1 MLVGEIIKYYR
12 EKKGI
17 SQSNLGEGICGK
29 AYISRFES
37 GKVTLSPEII
47 YKLAQKLEI
56 DINKEIESFCLIEK
70 HLNDWNQAII
80 MHRTAQIEGIK
91 LELDQNPFVMASK
104 HAANYMLTTGR
115 YYLLKNMFKE
125 AKNIIENVEKEFQS
139 LSNYEENHLLHIKG
153 LYCISTFRTAQ
164 GEESQTAVNLLKQIN
179 IAEYKNE
186 EYYYHLAL
194 AYHHARA
201 KISAF
206 TYAEKALQ
214 FFNRTYNHV
223 SAMNAQILML
233 MQLDSERDID
243 FLVLVENYK
252 NLIHNCVII
261 GAHESKINILF
272 NLGEEFYK
280 RKEFDQAVSYF
291 EEAFLLT
298 DKSSIKYLRR
308 LYHFTEA
315 CLDGKLMKK
324 ENLLEKIETG
334 TKLAKK
340 SCPIYFNLYKLLAL
354 KSKKNLSQYYLYLA
368 EVVVP
373 QLIAT
378 NNSSF
383 FEQYGKILYNH
394 YVEHKEFE
402 KAIEVD
408 KNFKLMHKALN

>member
-37 GKVTLSPEII
+37 GKVTLSEEII

-56 DINKEIESFCLIEK
+56 DINKEIESFYLIEK
-70 HLNDWNQAII
+70 HLNEWNQAII
-80 MHRTAQIEGIK
+80 MQRTPQIEGVK
-91 LELDQNPFVMASK
+91 VVLDQNPFILASK
-104 HAANYMLTTGR
+104 HAANYLLLKGR
-115 YYLLKNMFKE
+115 YYLHKNMFTE
-125 AKNIIENVEKEFQS
+125 AKNIIDYVEKEFQT
-139 LSNYEENHLLHIKG
+139 LSNYEKNVLLHIKG
-153 LYCISTFRTAQ
+153 IYCISTFRTAH
-164 GEESQTAVNLLKQIN
+164 GEECQTAVNLLKQIK
-179 IAEYKNE
+179 IAEYNNE
-186 EYYYHLAL
+186 EYYYHLAV
-194 AYHHARA
+194 AYHHAKA
-201 KISAF
+201 KVSAF
-206 TYAEKALQ
+206 TYAKKALQ
-214 FFNRTYNHV
+214 FFNKTYNHV

-252 NLIHNCVII
+252 DLIHNCFIL

-280 RKEFDQAVSYF
+280 RNEFDQAVSYF

-315 CLDGKLMKK
+315 CLDAKLLKK
-324 ENLLEKIETG
+324 KILLEKIETG

-354 KSKKNLSQYYLYLA
+354 KSKKNSSQYYQFLA

-373 QLIAT
+373 QLIDT
-378 NNSSF
+378 NNTSF

-394 YVEHKEFE
+394 YIEQKEYE

>member
-17 SQSNLGEGICGK
+17 SQSKLGEGICGK

-47 YKLAQKLEI
+47 YKLANKLEI
-56 DINKEIESFCLIEK
+56 DINKEIESLYLIEK

-80 MHRTAQIEGIK
+80 MQRTTQIEGIK
-91 LELDQNPFVMASK
+91 LELEQNPFIMASK
-104 HAANYMLTTGR
+104 HAANYMLLTGR
-115 YYLLKNMFKE
+115 YYLHKNMFKE
-125 AKNIIENVEKEFQS
+125 AKSIIENVEKEFPT
-139 LSNYEENHLLHIKG
+139 LSNYEKNLLLHIKG
-153 LYCISTFRTAQ
+153 MYCISTFRTIEC
-164 GEESQTAVNLLKQIN
+164 EECQTAVKLLKQIN
-179 IAEYKNE
+179 LAEYNNE
-186 EYYYHLAL
+186 EYYYHLAF
-194 AYHHARA
+194 AYHHANA
-201 KISAF
+201 KVSAF

-214 FFNRTYNHV
+214 FFNKTYNHV
-223 SAMNAQILML
+223 NAMNAQILML
-233 MQLDSERDID
+233 MQFDSERDID
-243 FLVLVENYK
+243 FLELVENYK
-252 NLIHNCVII
+252 NLIHNCVIL
-261 GAHESKINILF
+261 GAQESKINILY

-280 RKEFDQAVSYF
+280 KGKYDQAVSYF

-315 CLDGKLMKK
+315 CLDGKLLKK
-324 ENLLEKIETG
+324 ENILEKIDAG

-340 SCPIYFNLYKLLAL
+340 QCQIYFNLYKLLGL
-354 KSKKNLSQYYLYLA
+354 KCKKNLSQYYQFLA

-373 QLIAT
+373 QIIAT
-378 NNSSF
+378 NNTSF

-394 YVEHKEFE
+394 HVEQKEYE

-408 KNFKLMHKALN
+408 KSFKLMHQVLN

>member
-47 YKLAQKLEI
+47 YKLAKKLEI
-56 DINKEIESFCLIEK
+56 DLNKEIQSFCLIEK
-70 HLNDWNQAII
+70 HLYDWNQAII

-91 LELDQNPFVMASK
+91 LELDQNPFIMASK
-104 HAANYMLTTGR
+104 HAANYLLVTGR
-115 YYLLKNMFKE
+115 YFLYKNMFKE
-125 AKNIIENVEKEFQS
+125 AKNIIVNVEREFQT
-139 LSNYEENHLLHIKG
+139 LSKYEENLLLHIKG

-164 GEESQTAVNLLKQIN
+164 SEESQTAVNLLKQIN
-179 IAEYKNE
+179 IVDYNNE

-194 AYHHARA
+194 AYHHAKA

-214 FFNRTYNHV
+214 FFNKTYNHV

-233 MQLDSERDID
+233 MQLDSKSDAD
-243 FLVLVENYK
+243 FIELVENYK
-252 NLIHNCVII
+252 NLIHNCII
-261 GAHESKINILF
+261 LGAQESKINILY
-272 NLGEEFYK
+272 NLGEKFYK
-280 RKEFDQAVSYF
+280 KGIYDEAVSYF
-291 EEAFLLT
+291 EQAFLLT

-315 CLDGKLMKK
+315 CLDGNLLNKK
-324 ENLLEKIETG
+324 SILEKIEIG

-340 SCPIYFNLYKLLAL
+340 QCPIYFNLYKLLAL
-354 KSKKNLSQYYLYLA
+354 KCKKNQSQFYQYLA

-378 NNSSF
+378 NNTSF
-383 FEQYGKILYNH
+383 FEQYGKNLYNH
-394 YVEHKEFE
+394 YVEQKEYE

-408 KNFKLMHKALN
+408 QSFKLMSKVLI

>member
-37 GKVTLSPEII
+37 GKVTLSEEII

-56 DINKEIESFCLIEK
+56 DINKEIESFYLIEK
-70 HLNDWNQAII
+70 HLNEWNQAII
-80 MHRTAQIEGIK
+80 MQRTPQIEGVK
-91 LELDQNPFVMASK
+91 VVLDQNPFILASK
-104 HAANYMLTTGR
+104 HAANYLLLKGR
-115 YYLLKNMFKE
+115 YYLHKNMFTE
-125 AKNIIENVEKEFQS
+125 AKNIIDYVEKEFQT
-139 LSNYEENHLLHIKG
+139 LSNYEKNVLLHIKG
-153 LYCISTFRTAQ
+153 IYCISTFRTAH
-164 GEESQTAVNLLKQIN
+164 GEECQTAVNLLKQIK
-179 IAEYKNE
+179 IAEYNNE
-186 EYYYHLAL
+186 EYYYHLAV
-194 AYHHARA
+194 AYHHAKA
-201 KISAF
+201 KVSAF
-206 TYAEKALQ
+206 TYAKKALQ
-214 FFNRTYNHV
+214 FFNKTYNHV

-252 NLIHNCVII
+252 DLIHNCVIL

-280 RKEFDQAVSYF
+280 RKEFDQAVSFF

-315 CLDGKLMKK
+315 CLDAKLLKK
-324 ENLLEKIETG
+324 KNLLEKIETG

-354 KSKKNLSQYYLYLA
+354 KSKKNSSQYYQFLA

-373 QLIAT
+373 QLIDT
-378 NNSSF
+378 NNTSF

-394 YVEHKEFE
+394 YIEQKEYE

>member
-91 LELDQNPFVMASK
+91 LELDQNPFIMASK

-115 YYLLKNMFKE
+115 YYLHKNMFKE

-164 GEESQTAVNLLKQIN
+164 GEESQTAVNLLKQIS
-179 IAEYKNE
+179 IADYKNE

-214 FFNRTYNHV
+214 YFNKTYNHV

-233 MQLDSERDID
+233 MQFDSKGEIE
-243 FLVLVENYK
+243 FLNLVENYK
-252 NLIHNCVII
+252 NLIHNCAIL
-261 GAHESKINILF
+261 GAQESKINILY

-280 RKEFDQAVSYF
+280 RGIYDEAVSYF
-291 EEAFLLT
+291 EQAFVLT

-315 CLDGKLMKK
+315 CLDGKLLTKQSI
-324 ENLLEKIETG
+324 LEKIEIG

-340 SCPIYFNLYKLLAL
+340 QCPIYFNLYKLLSL
-354 KSKKNLSQYYLYLA
+354 KCKKNLSQFYEFLA

-378 NNSSF
+378 NNTSF
-383 FEQYGKILYNH
+383 FEQYGKILYTH
-394 YVEHKEFE
+394 YVEQKEYE
-402 KAIEVD
+402 KAIEID
-408 KNFKLMHKALN
+408 QSFKLMSQVLI